1 MFCLPPSGLH
11 TARMRR
17 LWMLPLAMSGAL
29 LFPSCSSTGGGPTV
43 TTGARTFNNPMGL
56 GPFDASGN
64 YVEAWA
70 DAPHKWPTRP
80 RPTAPTPSLEIPTP
94 NPVVPPATLPTA
106 IAASDPAGNPPAITK
121 APGPINSPPEVA
133 ALNPAKPKPATKP
146 AVKTTAKT
154 TAAKPTV
161 KTTAKATAAKP
172 KNKSATNYT
181 VKKGDTLYDL
191 SKRFGTPIAA
201 IQRANGLK
209 GSNLSIGK
217 KLVIPRY

>member
-1 MFCLPPSGLH
+1 
-11 TARMRR
+11 
-17 LWMLPLAMSGAL
+17 MLPLAMSGAL

-43 TTGARTFNNPMGL
+43 TTGPRTTNNPMGL
-56 GPFDASGN
+56 GPFDAHGN

-80 RPTAPTPSLEIPTP
+80 RSTAPTPSLEIPTLD
-94 NPVVPPATLPTA
+94 PVLPPATLPTA

-121 APGPINSPPEVA
+121 APDPINSPPEVA
-133 ALNPAKPKPATKP
+133 ALTPTKPKPDAKAKLDTKPVAKVVVKAPAKP
-146 AVKTTAKT
+146 VAK
-154 TAAKPTV
+154 V
-161 KTTAKATAAKP
+161 AAKP